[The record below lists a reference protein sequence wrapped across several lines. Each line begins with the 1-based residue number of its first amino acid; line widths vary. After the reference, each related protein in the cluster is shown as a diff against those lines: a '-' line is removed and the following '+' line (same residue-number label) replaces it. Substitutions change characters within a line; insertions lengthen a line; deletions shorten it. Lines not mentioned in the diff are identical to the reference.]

1 MERFAPSNTAQKVAK
16 KATDSSGLDDQ
27 IVELMGIEPTA
38 SRVRY
43 RNDASNP
50 NDFADLERQKTS
62 EDAQKRP
69 ILAVYRQNS
78 EAVDPVSSQ
87 LEDARREWSADRDAR
102 RLRKALLV
110 IMGLL
115 DG

>member
-1 MERFAPSNTAQKVAK
+1 
-16 KATDSSGLDDQ
+16 
-27 IVELMGIEPTA
+27 MGSEPTA
-38 SRVRY
+38 SRVRWQGEGPV
-43 RNDASNP
+43 SK
-50 NDFADLERQKTS
+50 DFAELERQETS
-62 EDAQKRP
+62 ESVPERP
-69 ILAVYRQNS
+69 ILAACSQNS

>member
-1 MERFAPSNTAQKVAK
+1 MEAIVWKSATAILRSA
-16 KATDSSGLDDQ
+16 DSDRCKSL
-27 IVELMGIEPTA
+27 ELMGIEPTA
-38 SRVRY
+38 SRVRWHG
-43 RNDASNP
+43 DGPVSK
-50 NDFADLERQKTS
+50 DFAELERQQAPES
-62 EDAQKRP
+62 VPERP
-69 ILAVYRQNS
+69 ILATCSQNS

-102 RLRKALLV
+102 RLRRALLV

>member
-1 MERFAPSNTAQKVAK
+1 
-16 KATDSSGLDDQ
+16 
-27 IVELMGIEPTA
+27 VELMGIEPTA
-38 SRVRY
+38 SRVRWHS
-43 RNDASNP
+43 DGPPP
-50 NDFADLERQKTS
+50 NDFKELKRQQTPES
-62 EDAQKRP
+62 VPERP
-69 ILAVYRQNS
+69 ILATCSQNS